1 MHLPPLS
8 TVRSFEATARHGSAA
23 RAAEELHVTPGAISQ
38 QLRKLEDFVGQ
49 RLFERQAR
57 GLVLT
62 DAGRVLLAGCQEA
75 LAALQRA
82 TAQLRHQRHQRHQ
95 RQVLLV
101 SCTPVFAAQWL
112 VPRLQDFLQSA
123 PEVDVHVS
131 TTARLVDLAAEGVH
145 FAVRHG
151 LGRYAG
157 LQARRLLDDDLQPV
171 CSPLW
176 VAHRPTAQ
184 AADITAAGLLHD
196 GQRDDWQLWARA
208 AGRPQLDTSQGIVFV
223 DSNAAIEAALAGRGV
238 ALARRSMVV
247 NELEQGR
254 LLALQVPPLV
264 TPLAYYLV
272 FREPT
277 LAQPAARRFHDWLL
291 AQAALA
297 RTVDG

>member
-82 TAQLRHQRHQRHQ
+82 TAQLRHQR
-95 RQVLLV
+95 QVLLV

-112 VPRLQDFLQSA
+112 VPRLQDFLQSS

>member
-8 TVRSFEATARHGSAA
+8 TVRSFEATARHSSAA

-82 TAQLRHQRHQRHQ
+82 TAQLRHQ

-297 RTVDG
+297 HTVDG

>member
-82 TAQLRHQRHQRHQ
+82 TAQLRHQ

-208 AGRPQLDTSQGIVFV
+208 AGRPQLDTTQGIVFV

-247 NELEQGR
+247 SELEQGR

-297 RTVDG
+297 RTVDS

>member
-82 TAQLRHQRHQRHQ
+82 TAQLRHQR
-95 RQVLLV
+95 QVLLV

-157 LQARRLLDDDLQPV
+157 LQARRLLDDDLHLKE
-171 CSPLW
+171 CL
-176 VAHRPTAQ
+176 
-184 AADITAAGLLHD
+184 G
-196 GQRDDWQLWARA
+196 
-208 AGRPQLDTSQGIVFV
+208 F
-223 DSNAAIEAALAGRGV
+223 
-238 ALARRSMVV
+238 
-247 NELEQGR
+247 
-254 LLALQVPPLV
+254 
-264 TPLAYYLV
+264 
-272 FREPT
+272 
-277 LAQPAARRFHDWLL
+277 
-291 AQAALA
+291 
-297 RTVDG
+297 

>member
-82 TAQLRHQRHQRHQ
+82 TAQLRHQ

-208 AGRPQLDTSQGIVFV
+208 AGRPLLDTSQGIVFV

-247 NELEQGR
+247 TELEQGR

-297 RTVDG
+297 RTVDS

>member
-82 TAQLRHQRHQRHQ
+82 TAQLRHQ

-277 LAQPAARRFHDWLL
+277 LVQPAARRFHDWLL

>member
-82 TAQLRHQRHQRHQ
+82 TAQLRHQ

-254 LLALQVPPLV
+254 LLALQVPQVV

>member
-82 TAQLRHQRHQRHQ
+82 TAQLRHQR
-95 RQVLLV
+95 QVLLV

-131 TTARLVDLAAEGVH
+131 ITARLVDLAAEGVH

>member
-82 TAQLRHQRHQRHQ
+82 TAQLRHQ

-247 NELEQGR
+247 TELEQGR

-297 RTVDG
+297 RTVDS

>member
-82 TAQLRHQRHQRHQ
+82 TAQLRHQR
-95 RQVLLV
+95 QVLLV

-112 VPRLQDFLQSA
+112 VPRLQDFLQSS

-145 FAVRHG
+145 FALRHG

>member
-1 MHLPPLS
+1 MSAPPPGWWTWQPKACTLPCAMAWGAGP
-8 TVRSFEATARHGSAA
+8 AA
-23 RAAEELHVTPGAISQ
+23 
-38 QLRKLEDFVGQ
+38 
-49 RLFERQAR
+49 
-57 GLVLT
+57 
-62 DAGRVLLAGCQEA
+62 AGRRPA
-75 LAALQRA
+75 
-82 TAQLRHQRHQRHQ
+82 
-95 RQVLLV
+95 
-101 SCTPVFAAQWL
+101 
-112 VPRLQDFLQSA
+112 
-123 PEVDVHVS
+123 
-131 TTARLVDLAAEGVH
+131 
-145 FAVRHG
+145 
-151 LGRYAG
+151 AG
-157 LQARRLLDDDLQPV
+157 LQPIVGGAP
-171 CSPLW
+171 
-176 VAHRPTAQ
+176 AHS
-184 AADITAAGLLHD
+184 ADITAAGLLHD

>member
-38 QLRKLEDFVGQ
+38 QLRKLEEFVGQ

-82 TAQLRHQRHQRHQ
+82 TAQLRHQ

-247 NELEQGR
+247 SELEQGR

>member
-82 TAQLRHQRHQRHQ
+82 TAQLRHQR
-95 RQVLLV
+95 QVLLV

-112 VPRLQDFLQSA
+112 VPRLQDFLQSS

-131 TTARLVDLAAEGVH
+131 TTARLVDLAAEGAH

>member
-1 MHLPPLS
+1 MSAPPPGWWTWQPKACTLPCAMAWGAMPACRPGGCWMTTCS
-8 TVRSFEATARHGSAA
+8 RSAA
-23 RAAEELHVTPGAISQ
+23 HCGWRTG
-38 QLRKLEDFVGQ
+38 
-49 RLFERQAR
+49 
-57 GLVLT
+57 
-62 DAGRVLLAGCQEA
+62 
-75 LAALQRA
+75 
-82 TAQLRHQRHQRHQ
+82 
-95 RQVLLV
+95 
-101 SCTPVFAAQWL
+101 
-112 VPRLQDFLQSA
+112 
-123 PEVDVHVS
+123 
-131 TTARLVDLAAEGVH
+131 
-145 FAVRHG
+145 
-151 LGRYAG
+151 
-157 LQARRLLDDDLQPV
+157 
-171 CSPLW
+171 
-176 VAHRPTAQ
+176 PTAQ

-254 LLALQVPPLV
+254 LLALQVPPVV

>member
-82 TAQLRHQRHQRHQ
+82 TAQLRHQR
-95 RQVLLV
+95 QVLLV

-157 LQARRLLDDDLQPV
+157 LQARRLLDDELQPV

>member
-57 GLVLT
+57 SLVLT

-82 TAQLRHQRHQRHQ
+82 TAQLRHQ

-272 FREPT
+272 FRETT

>member
-82 TAQLRHQRHQRHQ
+82 TAQLRHQ

-184 AADITAAGLLHD
+184 AADITEAGLLHD

-247 NELEQGR
+247 SELEQGR

-297 RTVDG
+297 RTVDS

>member
-1 MHLPPLS
+1 
-8 TVRSFEATARHGSAA
+8 
-23 RAAEELHVTPGAISQ
+23 
-38 QLRKLEDFVGQ
+38 
-49 RLFERQAR
+49 
-57 GLVLT
+57 
-62 DAGRVLLAGCQEA
+62 
-75 LAALQRA
+75 
-82 TAQLRHQRHQRHQ
+82 
-95 RQVLLV
+95 
-101 SCTPVFAAQWL
+101 
-112 VPRLQDFLQSA
+112 
-123 PEVDVHVS
+123 
-131 TTARLVDLAAEGVH
+131 
-145 FAVRHG
+145 
-151 LGRYAG
+151 
-157 LQARRLLDDDLQPV
+157 
-171 CSPLW
+171 LW

>member
-1 MHLPPLS
+1 MELPPLN
-8 TVRSFEATARHGSAA
+8 TVRSFEATARHGSAT
-23 RAAEELHVTPGAISQ
+23 RAAAELHVTPGAISQ
-38 QLRKLEDFVGQ
+38 QLRKLEQFVGQ
-49 RLFERQAR
+49 RLFDRQAR

-62 DAGRVLLAGCQEA
+62 EAGRLLLAGCQEA
-75 LAALQRA
+75 LSALERA
-82 TAQLRHQRHQRHQ
+82 TAQVRQQ

-151 LGRYAG
+151 QGRYAG
-157 LQARRLLDDDLQPV
+157 LQSQRLLGDELLLPV
-171 CSPLW
+171 CSPRW
-176 VAHRPTAQ
+176 VAPRRTAQ

-196 GQRDDWQLWARA
+196 SHREEWKRWAQ
-208 AGRPQLDTSQGIVFV
+208 AGGYPQLDTTQGIVFV

-238 ALARRSMVV
+238 ALARRSMVA
-247 NELEQGR
+247 NELAEGR
-254 LLALQVPPLV
+254 LLAVQVPALA
-264 TPLAYYLV
+264 TSWAYYLV
-272 FREPT
+272 YREVT

-291 AQAALA
+291 AQAAMA
-297 RTVDG
+297 RTAGA

>member
-82 TAQLRHQRHQRHQ
+82 TAQLRHQ

>member
-82 TAQLRHQRHQRHQ
+82 TAQLRHQ

-247 NELEQGR
+247 NELELGR

>member
-82 TAQLRHQRHQRHQ
+82 TAQLRHQR
-95 RQVLLV
+95 QVLLV

-112 VPRLQDFLQSA
+112 VPRLQDFLQSD

-247 NELEQGR
+247 TELEQGR

-297 RTVDG
+297 RTVDS

>member
-82 TAQLRHQRHQRHQ
+82 TAQLRHQ

-254 LLALQVPPLV
+254 LLALQVPPVV

>member
-1 MHLPPLS
+1 MDLPPLS
-8 TVRSFEATARHGSAA
+8 TVRSFESTARHGSAT
-23 RAAEELHVTPGAISQ
+23 RAAAELHVTPGAISQ

-62 DAGRVLLAGCQEA
+62 EAGRVLLAGCQEA

-82 TAQLRHQRHQRHQ
+82 TAQLRHQ

-157 LQARRLLDDDLQPV
+157 LQAQRLLDDDLQPV
-171 CSPLW
+171 CSPQW
-176 VAHRPTAQ
+176 VAPRQ
-184 AADITAAGLLHD
+184 AVQATDITAAGLLHD

-208 AGRPQLDTSQGIVFV
+208 ARFGPLDTSQGIVFV

-238 ALARRSMVV
+238 ALARRSLVHR
-247 NELEQGR
+247 ELAEGR
-254 LLALQVPPLV
+254 LLAVPVPPLV

-272 FREPT
+272 YREPT

-297 RTVDG
+297 RTVDA

>member
-8 TVRSFEATARHGSAA
+8 TVRSFEATARHCSAA

-82 TAQLRHQRHQRHQ
+82 TAQLRHQ

-157 LQARRLLDDDLQPV
+157 LQARRLLDDDLQPG
-171 CSPLW
+171 CCTMASATTGSCGRGRPGAPSWTPRKALCLW
-176 VAHRPTAQ
+176 IPTPPSKPRWPG
-184 AADITAAGLLHD
+184 AA
-196 GQRDDWQLWARA
+196 WPWRA
-208 AGRPQLDTSQGIVFV
+208 AP
-223 DSNAAIEAALAGRGV
+223 
-238 ALARRSMVV
+238 
-247 NELEQGR
+247 
-254 LLALQVPPLV
+254 
-264 TPLAYYLV
+264 
-272 FREPT
+272 
-277 LAQPAARRFHDWLL
+277 WW
-291 AQAALA
+291 
-297 RTVDG
+297 

>member
-1 MHLPPLS
+1 
-8 TVRSFEATARHGSAA
+8 
-23 RAAEELHVTPGAISQ
+23 
-38 QLRKLEDFVGQ
+38 
-49 RLFERQAR
+49 
-57 GLVLT
+57 
-62 DAGRVLLAGCQEA
+62 
-75 LAALQRA
+75 
-82 TAQLRHQRHQRHQ
+82 
-95 RQVLLV
+95 
-101 SCTPVFAAQWL
+101 VFAAQWL

>member
-1 MHLPPLS
+1 MPLPPLS

-82 TAQLRHQRHQRHQ
+82 TAQLRHQ

>member
-82 TAQLRHQRHQRHQ
+82 TAQLRHQ

-254 LLALQVPPLV
+254 LLALQVPPLM

>member
-82 TAQLRHQRHQRHQ
+82 TAQLRHQR
-95 RQVLLV
+95 QVLLV

-157 LQARRLLDDDLQPV
+157 LQARRLLDDDLQTV

>member
-82 TAQLRHQRHQRHQ
+82 TAQLRHQ

-184 AADITAAGLLHD
+184 APTSPLPGCCTMASATTGSCGPGGRAPPAGHFARHCVCGFQCRHRSRAGRARRGPGAPLHGGERTGAGASAGAAG
-196 GQRDDWQLWARA
+196 A
-208 AGRPQLDTSQGIVFV
+208 AGGD
-223 DSNAAIEAALAGRGV
+223 A
-238 ALARRSMVV
+238 
-247 NELEQGR
+247 
-254 LLALQVPPLV
+254 
-264 TPLAYYLV
+264 LAYYLV

>member
-23 RAAEELHVTPGAISQ
+23 RAAEELRVTPGAISQ

-82 TAQLRHQRHQRHQ
+82 TAQLRHQ

>member
-82 TAQLRHQRHQRHQ
+82 TAQLRHQ

-208 AGRPQLDTSQGIVFV
+208 AGRLQLDTSQGIVFV

-277 LAQPAARRFHDWLL
+277 LTQPAARRFHDWLL

-297 RTVDG
+297 RTVDS

>member
-1 MHLPPLS
+1 MDLPPLS
-8 TVRSFEATARHGSAA
+8 TVRSFEATARHGSAT
-23 RAAEELHVTPGAISQ
+23 RAADELHVTPGAISQ

-62 DAGRVLLAGCQEA
+62 EAGRVLLAGCQEA
-75 LAALQRA
+75 LGALQRA
-82 TAQLRHQRHQRHQ
+82 TAQLRHQ

-157 LQARRLLDDDLQPV
+157 LQAQRLLDDDLQPV

-176 VAHRPTAQ
+176 VAHRQVAQ

-196 GQRDDWQLWARA
+196 GQRDDWRLWAQA
-208 AGRPQLDTSQGIVFV
+208 AGHAPLDTTQGIVFV

-238 ALARRSMVV
+238 ALAGRYQVRPELADGRR
-247 NELEQGR
+247 
-254 LLALQVPPLV
+254 LAVQVPPLS
-264 TPLAYYLV
+264 TPMAYYLV
-272 FREPT
+272 YREPT

>member
-57 GLVLT
+57 SLVLT

-82 TAQLRHQRHQRHQ
+82 TAQLRHQ

-254 LLALQVPPLV
+254 LLALQVPPVV

>member
-82 TAQLRHQRHQRHQ
+82 TAQLRHQR
-95 RQVLLV
+95 QVLLV

-157 LQARRLLDDDLQPV
+157 LQSRRLLDDDLQPV

-254 LLALQVPPLV
+254 LLALQVPPVV

>member
-82 TAQLRHQRHQRHQ
+82 TAQLRHQR
-95 RQVLLV
+95 QVLLV

-176 VAHRPTAQ
+176 VAYRPTAQ
-184 AADITAAGLLHD
+184 ATDITAAGLLHD

-291 AQAALA
+291 AQAAQA

>member
-82 TAQLRHQRHQRHQ
+82 TAQLRHQ

-247 NELEQGR
+247 NVLEQGR